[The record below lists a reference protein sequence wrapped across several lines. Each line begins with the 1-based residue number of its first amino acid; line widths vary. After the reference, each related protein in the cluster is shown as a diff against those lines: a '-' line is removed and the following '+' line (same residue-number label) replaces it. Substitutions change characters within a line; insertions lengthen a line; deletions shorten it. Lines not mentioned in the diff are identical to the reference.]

1 MVEWFIMSLNI
12 KNPETHRLALEL
24 AELTGESMASAVAI
38 AVRER
43 IDRLR
48 AQKSGSLGD
57 RLLAIGKDCAAHM
70 REPYLSIDHGDL
82 LYGDD
87 GLPR

>member
-1 MVEWFIMSLNI
+1 MSLNI
-12 KNPETHRLALEL
+12 KNEETHQLAREL
-24 AELTGESMASAVAI
+24 AQMTGESMTTAVTV

-43 IDRLR
+43 RDRVRSSEGGL
-48 AQKSGSLGD
+48 AD
-57 RLLAIGKDCAAHM
+57 RLLTIGKASAQRLPADV
-70 REPYLSIDHGDL
+70 DHGAL

>member
-1 MVEWFIMSLNI
+1 MGLNI
-12 KNPETHRLALEL
+12 KSDEAHELAREL
-24 AELTGESMASAVAI
+24 AERTGESMAAAVTI

-43 IDRLR
+43 RDRVRDAREGQL
-48 AQKSGSLGD
+48 AD
-57 RLLAIGKDCAAHM
+57 RLLAIGRDTARRLPAAV
-70 REPYLSIDHGDL
+70 REVDPDDL

>member
-1 MVEWFIMSLNI
+1 MVAVSINI
-12 KNPETHRLALEL
+12 KNPETHRLAREL
-24 AELTGESMASAVAI
+24 AELTGESMTTAVTV

-43 IDRLR
+43 RDRVLARRGGR
-48 AQKSGSLGD
+48 AQVMLELGRD
-57 RLLAIGKDCAAHM
+57 TARRLPASV
-70 REPYLSIDHGDL
+70 REVDHGEL

>member
-1 MVEWFIMSLNI
+1 MVAVSINI
-12 KNPETHRLALEL
+12 KNPETHRLAREL
-24 AELTGESMASAVAI
+24 AELTGESMTTAVTV

-43 IDRLR
+43 RDRVLARRAPSR
-48 AQKSGSLGD
+48 AQAMLELGRD
-57 RLLAIGKDCAAHM
+57 TARRLPASVRDA
-70 REPYLSIDHGDL
+70 DHGEL